1 MNEKKSKIQNVEFKN
16 TYQKFL
22 EYLVEVENISNENYQ
37 KHATKKQEHS
47 YRKNM

>member
-22 EYLVEVENISNENYQ
+22 EYLVEVENISNENYLVW
-37 KHATKKQEHS
+37 S
-47 YRKNM
+47 YYLLL